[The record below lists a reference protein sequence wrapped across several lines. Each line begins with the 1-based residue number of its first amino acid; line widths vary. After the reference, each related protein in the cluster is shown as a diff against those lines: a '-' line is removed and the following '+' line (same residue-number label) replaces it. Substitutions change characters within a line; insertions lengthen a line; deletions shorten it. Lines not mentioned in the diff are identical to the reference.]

1 MNIPEG
7 DKPWRDH
14 LMGVDGCVKN
24 PRRIQ
29 ALKKAKQQSQQQQ
42 QKSVVIPTSQVNGM
56 KKNTTTGQKKVPTTV
71 K

>member
-14 LMGVDGCVKN
+14 LTGVDGCVKN

-29 ALKKAKQQSQQQQ
+29 ALKKS
-42 QKSVVIPTSQVNGM
+42 
-56 KKNTTTGQKKVPTTV
+56 KKKF
-71 K
+71 